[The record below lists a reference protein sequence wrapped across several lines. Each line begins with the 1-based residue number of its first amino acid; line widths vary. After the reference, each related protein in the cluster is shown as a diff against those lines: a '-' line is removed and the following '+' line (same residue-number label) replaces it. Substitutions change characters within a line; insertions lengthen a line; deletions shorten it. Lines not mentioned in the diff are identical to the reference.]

1 MRSSEANA
9 PHFPEIPTMGRTC
22 SSRHRLWNTVKG
34 WLSAL
39 PHATCASL
47 CVSCHFGRATV
58 NTENITRLH
67 RGQAR
72 AMEIWPRIQDL
83 LIKVSRD
90 VIHPCVQLLI
100 SLIKGP
106 AGCTAH
112 ASPSCWFLGGFN
124 THHPL
129 TYFFFFSFA
138 IAQSQRLF
146 SKRLLCQKG
155 FWKLPCCL
163 SGAG

>member
-138 IAQSQRLF
+138 IAQSQHLF

>member
-1 MRSSEANA
+1 
-9 PHFPEIPTMGRTC
+9 MGRTC

-129 TYFFFFSFA
+129 TYFFFFFPLLLPRASISFPKGCCA
-138 IAQSQRLF
+138 KRGFGNCPAVCQEPGDSQR
-146 SKRLLCQKG
+146 
-155 FWKLPCCL
+155 
-163 SGAG
+163 